1 LGGLLPSSFRAL
13 RSAFRAGALSLAL
26 AVSLAPVT
34 FAQQWRTFAGGFS
47 SRWNTIGH
55 HGHDQNLCAS
65 GDCDADD
72 FGRANL
78 DDSIGFRAGRERDFF
93 SAGALR
99 IVGGADASVNHT
111 EYNRSQRD
119 FSVVSVAMFAG
130 ADLEIAGV
138 RIGARYGAGGYA
150 TTTAEQSGAI
160 RFIDVD
166 ATIPLRR
173 GAGVRIARRT
183 FEMTRMGT
191 GPSRDISIAFVT
203 SADARGESNWEF
215 GTATGTTIPG
225 AGAGGD
231 RKLRST
237 SLNRM
242 SVLRTFRNVQFE
254 LSWSSTAHESSV
266 PSVFRGYGGNF
277 RSKTIEGYGLG
288 VAQSRAL
295 TRALS
300 LRWSGGL
307 ELADW
312 RDDHKLLTRDGNELV
327 AGVELALTASAGLR
341 LQLQPRLAIES
352 SLQKVYW
359 RALDLGELR
368 WTTGIVLTR

>member
-1 LGGLLPSSFRAL
+1 VKKLWMVLVCCV
-13 RSAFRAGALSLAL
+13 
-26 AVSLAPVT
+26 AVHAH
-34 FAQQWRTFAGGFS
+34 AQWRTFAGGFS

-55 HGHDQNLCAS
+55 HGHDQFCAH
-65 GDCDADD
+65 DCDAVD

-111 EYNRSQRD
+111 EYNSSQRD
-119 FSVVSVAMFAG
+119 FSVLSVAVFAG
-130 ADLEIAGV
+130 ADLDLAGF

-150 TTTAEQSGAI
+150 TTTEEQAGAI
-160 RFIDVD
+160 RFLEIS

-173 GAGVRIARRT
+173 GAGVRVARRT

-191 GPSRDISIAFVT
+191 GPSRDVSIAFVT
-203 SADARGESNWEF
+203 SGDARGGSNWEF
-215 GTATGTTIPG
+215 GTSTGTTMPG
-225 AGAGGD
+225 AGFGGD

-237 SLNRM
+237 SLNRT
-242 SVLRTFRNVQFE
+242 SVLRTFRRVQFE
-254 LSWSSTAHESSV
+254 LSWSSTAHESSL
-266 PSVFRGYGGNF
+266 PSVFRGYDGNF

-288 VAQSRAL
+288 VAQSHAL

-300 LRWSGGL
+300 LRWSGGV
-307 ELADW
+307 EVADW
-312 RDDHKLLTRDGNELV
+312 RDDHKLLTRDGKELV
-327 AGVELALTASAGLR
+327 AGVELALAASAGIR

-352 SLQKVYW
+352 SLQQLYW

-368 WTTGIVLTR
+368 WTTGIVITR

>member
-1 LGGLLPSSFRAL
+1 VKTIWVVLLCCVAMQSHA
-13 RSAFRAGALSLAL
+13 
-26 AVSLAPVT
+26 
-34 FAQQWRTFAGGFS
+34 QWRTFAGGFS

-93 SAGALR
+93 SASALH
-99 IVGGADASVNHT
+99 IAGGADASVNHT

-119 FSVVSVAMFAG
+119 FSVVSIAMFAG
-130 ADLEIAGV
+130 ADVEIAGV

-160 RFIDVD
+160 RFLDVG

-191 GPSRDISIAFVT
+191 GPSRDLSIAFVT
-203 SADARGESNWEF
+203 SGDARGESNWEF

-266 PSVFRGYGGNF
+266 PSVFRGYDGNF
-277 RSKTIEGYGLG
+277 RSKTIEGYGLA
-288 VAQSRAL
+288 VAQSRTL

-312 RDDHKLLTRDGNELV
+312 RDDHKLLTRDGKELV

-341 LQLQPRLAIES
+341 LQLQPRLAIQS

-368 WTTGIVLTR
+368 WTTGIVITR

>member
-1 LGGLLPSSFRAL
+1 MKKLWVILLCCV
-13 RSAFRAGALSLAL
+13 AFQSHA
-26 AVSLAPVT
+26 
-34 FAQQWRTFAGGFS
+34 QWRTFAGGFS
-47 SRWNTIGH
+47 SRWNTLGH
-55 HGHDQNLCAS
+55 HGHDQASCAS

-93 SAGALR
+93 SAGVLR
-99 IVGGADASVNHT
+99 IVGGADASLNHT

-119 FSVVSVAMFAG
+119 FSVVSLAMFAG
-130 ADLEIAGV
+130 ADLELAGV
-138 RIGARYGAGGYA
+138 RVGARYGAGGYM
-150 TTTAEQSGAI
+150 TSTAEQSGAI
-160 RFIDVD
+160 RFLDVG

-183 FEMTRMGT
+183 FEMTRVGVR
-191 GPSRDISIAFVT
+191 PSRDISITFVT
-203 SADARGESNWEF
+203 SGDARGASNWEF
-215 GTATGTTIPG
+215 ATATGTTIPG

-237 SLNRM
+237 SLNRT
-242 SVLRTFRNVQFE
+242 SVLRTFRNMQFE

-266 PSVFRGYGGNF
+266 PSVFRGYDGNF

-288 VAQSRAL
+288 VAQSRPL

-300 LRWSGGL
+300 LRYGGGI

-312 RDDHKLLTRDGNELV
+312 RDDHNLLTRDGKALV
-327 AGVELALTASAGLR
+327 AGIELALTASAALR
-341 LQLQPRLAIES
+341 VQLQPHLAIES

-359 RALDLGELR
+359 RTIDLGELR